1 MYNLGVYDGA
11 VDVTGE
17 FSEGDIA
24 SAVGYL
30 LANDTIG
37 DPIRGQTWGE
47 RTETYVALT
56 EDGNALRYL
65 KMRIDVTAEIVRN
78 LLDWRINSR
87 SLKTV

>member
-1 MYNLGVYDGA
+1 MMVQLMSLEN
-11 VDVTGE
+11 

-47 RTETYVALT
+47 RPKHMLH
-56 EDGNALRYL
+56 
-65 KMRIDVTAEIVRN
+65 
-78 LLDWRINSR
+78 
-87 SLKTV
+87 